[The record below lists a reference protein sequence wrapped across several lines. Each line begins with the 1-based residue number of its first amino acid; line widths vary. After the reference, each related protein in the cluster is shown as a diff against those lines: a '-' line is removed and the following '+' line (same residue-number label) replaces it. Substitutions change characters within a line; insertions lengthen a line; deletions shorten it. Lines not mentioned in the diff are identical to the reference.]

1 MSILIWLEAAIKL
14 GIPMAVLGG
23 LMFNWLYGAG
33 QLSRD
38 DGHKAIRE
46 RLNELR
52 KQHKT
57 NKSKNGNYLY
67 KQWLF
72 FGGGFY
78 GLAVLWT
85 LLVIEVGELIGFIIN
100 FDLAILFA
108 DGIVGV
114 LVNLVVSQLANVVT
128 ALFWF
133 GYWPAGG
140 GGALVAWVAVAYG
153 GYLFGIHLARD
164 NDSLHRLSDLKDRIR
179 LRRQA
184 TNVADT
190 ADVTNATNVTSAT
203 NVADVATATNTI
215 SDTDATNTTN
225 AIDASNAADSTNIT
239 NAVKDRSA
247 E

>member
-1 MSILIWLEAAIKL
+1 MSILIWLEATIKL
-14 GIPMAVLGG
+14 GIPMSVLGW

-33 QLSRD
+33 QLSRE

-46 RLNELR
+46 HLTALR

-100 FDLAILFA
+100 FDLAALLA
-108 DGIVGV
+108 DGVIA
-114 LVNLVVSQLANVVT
+114 LFVNLVLSQLGNVVT
-128 ALFWF
+128 AVLWF

-140 GGALVAWVAVAYG
+140 GQSVVIWVGIAYA
-153 GYLFGIHLARD
+153 GYLLGIHQAREGE
-164 NDSLHRLSDLKDRIR
+164 SLHSLADLKSRIK
-179 LRRQA
+179 LRRKA
-184 TNVADT
+184 
-190 ADVTNATNVTSAT
+190 
-203 NVADVATATNTI
+203 
-215 SDTDATNTTN
+215 
-225 AIDASNAADSTNIT
+225 
-239 NAVKDRSA
+239 K
-247 E
+247 